1 MLKSYKWMGWMEISV
16 YKHLFYEHRNIWHDM
31 YASIMKGI
39 MINPKYGGD
48 FTLTLKTF
56 LTFLSKSSYLL
67 PHSLMA

>member
-1 MLKSYKWMGWMEISV
+1 MGWMEISV

-56 LTFLSKSSYLL
+56 LTLLSKS
-67 PHSLMA
+67 